1 LGLPPPTFPLYAPP
15 PHADT
20 PVLVYGA
27 GATSGQ
33 YAVQLLALAG
43 CKRVIATASPRHHS
57 YLKSLGATHVVD
69 YNTADMA
76 EKILLA
82 AGRSIPFA
90 MDCISAEGTLKSISN
105 VVSPDGVV
113 AMLLPVTEGSSHV
126 AGKDVQMWMEL
137 PVDRNP
143 FPDSVKLVGVR
154 ALTYEQVSVL
164 GKVLIEP
171 ILSWRRTSTC
181 VTT

>member
-1 LGLPPPTFPLYAPP
+1 
-15 PHADT
+15 
-20 PVLVYGA
+20 
-27 GATSGQ
+27 
-33 YAVQLLALAG
+33 
-43 CKRVIATASPRHHS
+43 
-57 YLKSLGATHVVD
+57 
-69 YNTADMA
+69 
-76 EKILLA
+76 
-82 AGRSIPFA
+82 
-90 MDCISAEGTLKSISN
+90 
-105 VVSPDGVV
+105 
-113 AMLLPVTEGSSHV
+113 MLLPVTEGSSHV